1 MAHLA
6 VLRANRQSII
16 HCCRQ
21 EARQKQVYNYS
32 NLIEDCFIK
41 VNTEANLGHMGAEG
55 GIHWVAYKANIVFP
69 EADTT
74 KGLPG
79 NKTPSTG
86 DVVDRH
92 TQRT

>member
-1 MAHLA
+1 
-6 VLRANRQSII
+6 
-16 HCCRQ
+16 
-21 EARQKQVYNYS
+21 
-32 NLIEDCFIK
+32 
-41 VNTEANLGHMGAEG
+41 MGVEG

-74 KGLPG
+74 NCLPG